1 MSLRTKINSDL
12 QRGYVKASE
21 MDNNETRI
29 IIGGFGGQGVVLAG
43 SILARASIAED
54 KHVTQM
60 VSDGAEMRGGTANTS
75 VVISDDEITS
85 PVIERPDVAIVLN
98 RPSLDK
104 FEEQIVSGGLV
115 VVNSSLVDREVRRQ
129 DLDVVTINATEIAN
143 QLGNVRVANIVAL
156 GTFIGKTS
164 LVKTASVAS
173 AIKKFF
179 SEKKSSLTEINLDAL
194 QEGIGHYQ
202 QLSKD
207 R

>member
-1 MSLRTKINSDL
+1 MNSDL
-12 QRGYVKASE
+12 QPGYVIVSE

-43 SILARASIAED
+43 SILARASMAED

-60 VSDGAEMRGGTANTS
+60 VSYGAEMRGGTANTS
-75 VVISDDEITS
+75 VVISESEIAS
-85 PVIERPDVAIVLN
+85 PVIENPDVAIVLN

-156 GTFIGKTS
+156 GAFIGKTS

-173 AIKKFF
+173 AIEKYF
-179 SEKKSSLTEINLDAL
+179 SEKKPNLIEINMNAL
-194 QEGIGHYQ
+194 QEGGRA
-202 QLSKD
+202 LSSVSKD
-207 R
+207 G